1 MCFTLQRCLNW
12 LHIAMR
18 TSATNNCS
26 LLNDKAMPRLEV
38 LVSVASGKCHSQGGT
53 QLFSASVPLCL
64 HMLHEHQPPRIT
76 SNINI
81 AMTIIIIS
89 AINKIG
95 YNYDV
100 KTSTVV
106 RIEILIFSLGN
117 TVLKN

>member
-1 MCFTLQRCLNW
+1 
-12 LHIAMR
+12 
-18 TSATNNCS
+18 
-26 LLNDKAMPRLEV
+26 MPRLEV
-38 LVSVASGKCHSQGGT
+38 LVSVASGKCHSLGGT

-81 AMTIIIIS
+81 TMTIIITIS

-100 KTSTVV
+100 KTSTVD
-106 RIEILIFSLGN
+106 RIEILVFSLGY
-117 TVLKN
+117 TVLKILTLMLTFPIEM